1 MPAQWVCASRAVGCG
16 RSPTGVGRR
25 SSAVAA
31 PTLMCSSCATRSTV
45 CGPPSGR
52 LAWLLR
58 RPAALLPWERAQ
70 RQFDARSLR
79 GPATLTGARQV
90 LLLPPFRADFRTA
103 PRVRHGGDPRLRR
116 AEVRVP
122 ELLLSADDPRR
133 LLRRPAGLCAGWG
146 APPRPRC
153 ASPERAGPRRA
164 A

>member
-1 MPAQWVCASRAVGCG
+1 MCG
-16 RSPTGVGRR
+16 
-25 SSAVAA
+25 A
-31 PTLMCSSCATRSTV
+31 
-45 CGPPSGR
+45 PSGR
-52 LAWLLR
+52 PDWVLR

-70 RQFDARSLR
+70 RQFDARRLG

-133 LLRRPAGLCAGWG
+133 LLRRPAVRGAGWAVRRG
-146 APPRPRC
+146 PG
-153 ASPERAGPRRA
+153 SVLSERAGPGHAAGGLRRRPARAPPPGRGFDPHGRPGTPARRVA
-164 A
+164 ARGARP

>member
-1 MPAQWVCASRAVGCG
+1 MCG
-16 RSPTGVGRR
+16 
-25 SSAVAA
+25 A
-31 PTLMCSSCATRSTV
+31 
-45 CGPPSGR
+45 PSGR
-52 LAWLLR
+52 PDWVLR

-103 PRVRHGGDPRLRR
+103 PHVRHGGYPRIRR

-133 LLRRPAGLCAGWG
+133 LLRRPAVRGGGWAGRLGPGGGLLERGGRGHAAGG
-146 APPRPRC
+146 LRRSPP
-153 ASPERAGPRRA
+153 S
-164 A
+164 

>member
-1 MPAQWVCASRAVGCG
+1 MCG
-16 RSPTGVGRR
+16 
-25 SSAVAA
+25 A
-31 PTLMCSSCATRSTV
+31 
-45 CGPPSGR
+45 PSGR
-52 LAWLLR
+52 PDWVLR

-133 LLRRPAGLCAGWG
+133 LLRRPAGRGDGWG
-146 APPRPRC
+146 GPLGAGGVVSGPGRPGHAAGVGPAAPRPR
-153 ASPERAGPRRA
+153 RAV
-164 A
+164 

>member
-1 MPAQWVCASRAVGCG
+1 MCG
-16 RSPTGVGRR
+16 
-25 SSAVAA
+25 A
-31 PTLMCSSCATRSTV
+31 
-45 CGPPSGR
+45 PSGR
-52 LAWLLR
+52 PDWVLR

-133 LLRRPAGLCAGWG
+133 LLRRPRGPGRAAGCC
-146 APPRPRC
+146 P
-153 ASPERAGPRRA
+153 GPRGVFLQP
-164 A
+164 

>member
-1 MPAQWVCASRAVGCG
+1 MCG
-16 RSPTGVGRR
+16 
-25 SSAVAA
+25 A
-31 PTLMCSSCATRSTV
+31 
-45 CGPPSGR
+45 PSGR
-52 LAWLLR
+52 PDWVLR

-103 PRVRHGGDPRLRR
+103 PRVRHGGDPRIRR

-133 LLRRPAGLCAGWG
+133 LLRRPAGRGAGWAVLRG
-146 APPRPRC
+146 PGGVLLKPA
-153 ASPERAGPRRA
+153 RAGHAAGGLLRRPAPAPHLGPGFCSPR
-164 A
+164 